1 MIKKVYILNLTP
13 IADNNRVLAFTSEA
27 LAKETLKKAVERM
40 KTLYPKLTVSE
51 YDKDTDHPEYFFY
64 EDGQFCQDIVFRM
77 TAVPMMS
84 EIYPAVEATYFNEW
98 ENRQVVDAWPTTDDC
113 DENGRSVALIDPD
126 DKVVTYKEGTDG
138 ENCVNV
144 YNIIEDWAMLER
156 QDEEKEIA
164 EKTATKDND

>member
-13 IADNNRVLAFTSEA
+13 IADNNRTLAFTNEA
-27 LAKETLKKAVERM
+27 LAKETLRKAVLRM
-40 KTLYPKLTVSE
+40 KSLYPKLTAIIRE
-51 YDKDTDHPEYFFY
+51 EDTDHPEYFFY
-64 EDGQFCQDIVFRM
+64 ENGQLCQDIVFHM

-84 EIYPAVEATYFNEW
+84 EIYPAVEATYFDEY

-126 DKVVTYKEGTDG
+126 DKIVTYKEGTDG

-144 YNIIEDWAMLER
+144 YNIIEDWAMLTR

-164 EKTATKDND
+164 EKLATKDND